1 MATEE
6 GKLLSKATIPVDI
19 GHKKPSTARK
29 WTKEQIKYRNFAGKH
44 DELDQRALQFV
55 YSRREQFR
63 ARMSGPM
70 RRWAV
75 NWTAANTEV
84 MWHEREDDV
93 HIPETKKALD
103 GKVARIEEAVTGFD
117 PVFEVEGTKGDISR
131 RTAKVLGSYI
141 YRQMELAD
149 WKRFVQPLAK
159 DGELC
164 NVMAL
169 KIQYERRV
177 EDVVERN
184 DELAFTKGGKPVY
197 HTERRMRKAVVNE
210 GCTLRLVDPFWFIYD
225 VDADSPQECSF
236 IGDESTPFLHELEQM
251 AQQGIYSAAAVA
263 RVREEG
269 GSKDGLA
276 PTDAHSRAAFP
287 DQLRRS
293 RSIAHGADF
302 QRDLRTSH
310 GAERVRL
317 IEMWALFDFG
327 VNGHPGVTDPTGQV
341 LKGVQRVVITVANGI
356 VIRLQQNPFDRK
368 FVPYAFEMVNRTGHE
383 LVAPA
388 PFDSVVQSN
397 ALYDRLA
404 SNQFRWFDLCVS
416 PLVVTSDQNTD
427 LPDSILDV
435 EAGKVM
441 RNTGSWDWIKPPD
454 ISGAIAFQQNFMR
467 REIEEL
473 SGNLRVFESPTGT
486 ATETERKVQEQQRMV
501 RNSIR
506 ASGNLWR
513 QCAQIIK
520 NMELQFSTGS
530 RMFQV
535 SGKAAR
541 LLGRQAEITPQ
552 MLLEDV
558 DFRFLGLTD
567 VHVFGNRLQGM
578 SQWMNRWGPMLANMP
593 QVNMQALCQMDYELS
608 VGRGQMS
615 EVFPSVSNAWE
626 TWSQEEENAMLL
638 AGQYVAVHE
647 ADNDT
652 DHIGK
657 VQDLLDRALSENAPQ
672 YVLERIIEHLD
683 EHQDQQERKLAEQEA
698 QEKQA
703 QQTAALMAAQ
713 GGQPGVD
720 RPPVPG
726 GMEAPAGQQDV
737 TPGSPQAR
745 TQSRTGR
752 EGSGLS
758 QTQVM

>member
-1 MATEE
+1 MATEKGE
-6 GKLLSKATIPVDI
+6 LLSKATIPVDV

-29 WTKEQIKYRNFAGKH
+29 WTREQIKYRNFAGKH
-44 DELDQRALQFV
+44 DELDQKALQFV
-55 YSRREQFR
+55 YNRREQFR
-63 ARMSGPM
+63 ARMAGPM

-117 PVFEVEGTKGDISR
+117 PVFEVEGTRGDLSR

-141 YRQMELAD
+141 YRQMELAE

-169 KIQYERRV
+169 KVQYERRV
-177 EDVVERN
+177 EDIIERN
-184 DELAFTKGGKPVY
+184 DELAFTKAGKPVY
-197 HTERRMRKAVVNE
+197 HTERRMRKAVTNE

-225 VDADSPQECSF
+225 VDADSPQECSY
-236 IGDESTPFLHELEQM
+236 IGDESTPFLHELQQQ
-251 AQQGIYSAAAVA
+251 AQQGIYNAAAVE

-269 GSKDGLA
+269 GMDGQA
-276 PTDAHSRAAFP
+276 PTDMHSRGSFP

-293 RSIAHGADF
+293 RSIAHGSDF
-302 QRDLRTSH
+302 TRDLKSSY
-310 GAERVRL
+310 GATRVRL

-327 VNGHPGVTDPTGQV
+327 QDGYPGITDPTGQL
-341 LKGVQRVVITVANGI
+341 LKGVQRVVITIANGI
-356 VIRLQQNPFDRK
+356 VIRFQQNPFDRK

-454 ISGAIAFQQNFMR
+454 ISGAISFQQNFMR

-473 SGNLRVFESPTGT
+473 SGNLRVFESPAGT

-506 ASGNLWR
+506 ANGNLWR
-513 QCAQIIK
+513 QCAQLIK
-520 NMELQFSTGS
+520 HMELQFSTGS
-530 RMFQV
+530 KLFAV
-535 SGKAAR
+535 SGKASR

-552 MLLEDV
+552 MLMEDV

-578 SQWMNRWGPMLANMP
+578 SQWMNRWGPMLMNMP
-593 QVNMQALCQMDYELS
+593 QINMQALCQMDYELS
-608 VGRGQMS
+608 VGRGQVN
-615 EVFPSVSNAWE
+615 EIFPSVTNSWE
-626 TWSQEEENAMLL
+626 SWSQEEENAMLM
-638 AGQYVAVHE
+638 AGQYVPVNE
-647 ADNDT
+647 ADD
-652 DHIGK
+652 DGK
-657 VQDLLDRALSENAPQ
+657 HLELVNNLLEQAVTGSAPQ
-672 YVLERIIEHLD
+672 YVVERILEHIDEHMQQLERKE
-683 EHQDQQERKLAEQEA
+683 AEQA
-698 QEKQA
+698 ARQQQA
-703 QQTAALMAAQ
+703 QQTADLLNAQ

-726 GMEAPAGQQDV
+726 GMEAPAQQADV
-737 TPGSPQAR
+737 TPGSPQER
-745 TQSRTGR
+745 TQPRTGR